1 MPELPMDLKLIKEA
15 RKREKLSQIE
25 LGRIAGVS
33 GSQISRFESGQ
44 RKLRLEE
51 AEKIAERLG
60 LPLEDIPFEFPR
72 GEPEFFPLKRTMRV
86 ALPLAEGPA
95 ALEYPALLSEKSRMA
110 LKAWLELMIRLI
122 DPE

>member
-1 MPELPMDLKLIKEA
+1 MDLRLIKEA

-33 GSQISRFESGQ
+33 GSQISRFESGK

-60 LPLEDIPFEFPR
+60 LPLEDVTFEFPR
-72 GEPEFFPLKRTMRV
+72 VEPEFFPLKRTTRV

-95 ALEYPALLSEKSRMA
+95 ALEYPATLSEKSRRT